1 MPSGLERALRFWN
14 KNKRNI
20 LKCLS
25 SKYINGGGIR
35 QGKGIWKYKIKKIKE
50 GNLIH
55 LAAATFQIDWLLS
68 RTSLEDIAA
77 GLD

>member
-35 QGKGIWKYKIKKIKE
+35 QGKGIWKYKIKKNKRGQSDSPGS
-50 GNLIH
+50 GNASNRMI
-55 LAAATFQIDWLLS
+55 T
-68 RTSLEDIAA
+68 
-77 GLD
+77 